1 MRVFNTDAKVCPVC
15 SSKYIGRFGIGTEQ
29 VEERINETFPMAR
42 TLRMDMDTTKGKKDH
57 ENILSAFA
65 NGEADI
71 LVGTQMI
78 VKGHDFPNVSLVGI
92 IAADLSLFSSDY
104 MASERT
110 FELLTQAAG
119 RAGRGDKD
127 GEVVVQTY
135 NPEECVF
142 RWLCR
147 RIMRNSTKMKSAIE
161 S

>member
-1 MRVFNTDAKVCPVC
+1 
-15 SSKYIGRFGIGTEQ
+15 
-29 VEERINETFPMAR
+29 
-42 TLRMDMDTTKGKKDH
+42 
-57 ENILSAFA
+57 
-65 NGEADI
+65 
-71 LVGTQMI
+71 MI

-135 NPEECVF
+135 NPEEMCIQMAVSQNYEEF
-142 RWLCR
+142 Y
-147 RIMRNSTKMKSAIE
+147 KMKSAIE